1 MNRRKINIRPI
12 LSLLMGLSFLT
23 VIFIITMVEASEGAS
38 KKSKKNLE
46 TSFGLES
53 SSEED
58 SEKASEVDH
67 TLVEKTAIL
76 KKIHI
81 SDHKVSLY
89 DIHGQKELLLNFAGS
104 SDIRDKYDQVIL
116 ISQIPIG
123 TIVDLGYNDI
133 NEKIAWMK
141 TSTKA
146 WEYIGVS
153 NFTIQPLERIF
164 EIADKKYR
172 YSEDILI
179 IDGKDFVPIE
189 NIKSQDVLTIWGIDD
204 DIYSIIITKGHGT
217 VRLVDYDAFLG
228 GNITVGYES
237 LQQITDDLVITV
249 REGNFNLTVENG
261 NFSATK
267 NITISRNQ
275 ETLVSL
281 KDLGPEAIPTSQVT
295 FEISPFG
302 ADLYIDDELTNY
314 GNPIE
319 LSYGTHKI
327 KVSLGGYTTFQG
339 NLMVDEAKK
348 TIRVNLPETDS
359 NKDVD
364 VSVDNELADLD
375 DQGADQNQDWIDL
388 SEYESETEKDKPSD
402 NIIDEEHYIYV
413 QNPIGASVYL
423 DGEFLGISPGNFRK
437 VIGTHVLT
445 LIKDGY
451 ETKSYTIEVV
461 DDGQDAYFSL
471 SDLIPLNEN

>member
-146 WEYIGVS
+146 WEYI
-153 NFTIQPLERIF
+153 E
-164 EIADKKYR
+164 
-172 YSEDILI
+172 
-179 IDGKDFVPIE
+179 
-189 NIKSQDVLTIWGIDD
+189 
-204 DIYSIIITKGHGT
+204 
-217 VRLVDYDAFLG
+217 
-228 GNITVGYES
+228 
-237 LQQITDDLVITV
+237 
-249 REGNFNLTVENG
+249 
-261 NFSATK
+261 
-267 NITISRNQ
+267 
-275 ETLVSL
+275 
-281 KDLGPEAIPTSQVT
+281 
-295 FEISPFG
+295 
-302 ADLYIDDELTNY
+302 
-314 GNPIE
+314 
-319 LSYGTHKI
+319 
-327 KVSLGGYTTFQG
+327 
-339 NLMVDEAKK
+339 
-348 TIRVNLPETDS
+348 
-359 NKDVD
+359 
-364 VSVDNELADLD
+364 
-375 DQGADQNQDWIDL
+375 
-388 SEYESETEKDKPSD
+388 
-402 NIIDEEHYIYV
+402 
-413 QNPIGASVYL
+413 
-423 DGEFLGISPGNFRK
+423 
-437 VIGTHVLT
+437 
-445 LIKDGY
+445 
-451 ETKSYTIEVV
+451 
-461 DDGQDAYFSL
+461 
-471 SDLIPLNEN
+471 

>member
-1 MNRRKINIRPI
+1 M
-12 LSLLMGLSFLT
+12 
-23 VIFIITMVEASEGAS
+23 
-38 KKSKKNLE
+38 
-46 TSFGLES
+46 
-53 SSEED
+53 
-58 SEKASEVDH
+58 
-67 TLVEKTAIL
+67 VEKTAIL

-217 VRLVDYDAFLG
+217 VHNYYDAFLG
-228 GNITVGYES
+228 GNV
-237 LQQITDDLVITV
+237 QWVI
-249 REGNFNLTVENG
+249 
-261 NFSATK
+261 
-267 NITISRNQ
+267 
-275 ETLVSL
+275 
-281 KDLGPEAIPTSQVT
+281 IPS
-295 FEISPFG
+295 
-302 ADLYIDDELTNY
+302 TN
-314 GNPIE
+314 
-319 LSYGTHKI
+319 H
-327 KVSLGGYTTFQG
+327 
-339 NLMVDEAKK
+339 
-348 TIRVNLPETDS
+348 R
-359 NKDVD
+359 
-364 VSVDNELADLD
+364 
-375 DQGADQNQDWIDL
+375 
-388 SEYESETEKDKPSD
+388 
-402 NIIDEEHYIYV
+402 
-413 QNPIGASVYL
+413 
-423 DGEFLGISPGNFRK
+423 
-437 VIGTHVLT
+437 
-445 LIKDGY
+445 
-451 ETKSYTIEVV
+451 
-461 DDGQDAYFSL
+461 
-471 SDLIPLNEN
+471 